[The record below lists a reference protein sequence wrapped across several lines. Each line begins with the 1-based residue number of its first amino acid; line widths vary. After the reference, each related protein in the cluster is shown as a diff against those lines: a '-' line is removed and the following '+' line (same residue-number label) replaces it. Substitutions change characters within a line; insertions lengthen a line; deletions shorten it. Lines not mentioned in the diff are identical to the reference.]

1 MAGASIGR
9 IDLDLNL
16 NQSRFNSQ
24 VANLNNTTKKSFGAI
39 TSLIGNLGAQLVMKM
54 ARNLQDFA
62 KSCIKLSSDLQEV
75 QNVVDTTFTTMGDQ
89 VENFA
94 KRAQYNFGLSE
105 LSAKRYVSTLG
116 AMSKSFGFTEQQAYD
131 MATTVTAL
139 SADVA
144 SFYNLSDKE
153 AFIKMQSI
161 WTGETETL
169 KSIGVVM
176 TQNALD
182 AYSMEQG
189 IGKTTLQMSEA
200 EKVALRYR
208 FVLDKLKLSQGDF
221 YKTQNSWANQIRI
234 LQLNF
239 EQFKTALGDAF
250 IQVLSPIVSW
260 LNVII
265 TKLTIVAQLF
275 ADFIK
280 KITGKD
286 ISFKSKIDTTG
297 MSDFTGLSE
306 DASDNMTGIASAG
319 DDAAKSAEKAKKAL
333 MGFDELNIIDDNK
346 TSSADAGKPAK
357 STGFDPNVDLSGP
370 YNNLNGSLLETNLN
384 LDALKKKLKSVIDLL
399 YKAFGVDKF
408 VREFLKGIK
417 KINFKSIKENFDSIM
432 KQLFEIFN
440 VYTLNMQKVWQ
451 SFMGFF
457 GALLGNLFAV
467 VTTLFDVILEGVNK
481 FLLKNTDKIKEWL
494 NYIGTAFTDGF
505 NNLKDIMDIL
515 GNVILSGIEDA
526 RAILSDGISLFIQ
539 GFMDAIMVV
548 GTILADMFRTTT
560 EKIKFWVQDNYE
572 LIQTTVTNILTLV
585 AGIMES
591 IGIVVSDFFTTL
603 KNWWER
609 SGKKTWEAF
618 IDIILDV
625 WDLFLRLF
633 NEVLKPVLDKIKKEF
648 DTLWA
653 NHLKPLWNNLLE
665 LVSSLMAAFKVL
677 WDNVL
682 KPLIDWIITYL
693 GPQVK
698 NVADVILSVVKT
710 AVNFIVDSV
719 NLLLK
724 ILKNIIDFVVNVFT
738 GNWSGAWDNIKNIF
752 VDIWYCIGDVLKGV
766 INLIIDLINGMLNG
780 LFNGLRGVIDV
791 INRATSALSE
801 MTGIDI
807 TIPQIGEPLQIPHLA
822 NGGYIGKNKPTLA
835 VIGDNKKEG
844 EVVAPESKLLEIMNK
859 ALSLSGRNLITAPQ
873 LAYANSPQQDTSSLV
888 DELKNL
894 ISEMQ
899 KAAFSSTTNNSL
911 TSQQQSIIV
920 KIGEDTL
927 INKVISGINQ
937 EQARQG
943 RVLINV

>member
-1 MAGASIGR
+1 
-9 IDLDLNL
+9 
-16 NQSRFNSQ
+16 
-24 VANLNNTTKKSFGAI
+24 
-39 TSLIGNLGAQLVMKM
+39 
-54 ARNLQDFA
+54 
-62 KSCIKLSSDLQEV
+62 
-75 QNVVDTTFTTMGDQ
+75 
-89 VENFA
+89 
-94 KRAQYNFGLSE
+94 
-105 LSAKRYVSTLG
+105 
-116 AMSKSFGFTEQQAYD
+116 
-131 MATTVTAL
+131 
-139 SADVA
+139 
-144 SFYNLSDKE
+144 
-153 AFIKMQSI
+153 
-161 WTGETETL
+161 
-169 KSIGVVM
+169 
-176 TQNALD
+176 
-182 AYSMEQG
+182 
-189 IGKTTLQMSEA
+189 
-200 EKVALRYR
+200 
-208 FVLDKLKLSQGDF
+208 
-221 YKTQNSWANQIRI
+221 
-234 LQLNF
+234 
-239 EQFKTALGDAF
+239 
-250 IQVLSPIVSW
+250 
-260 LNVII
+260 
-265 TKLTIVAQLF
+265 
-275 ADFIK
+275 
-280 KITGKD
+280 
-286 ISFKSKIDTTG
+286 
-297 MSDFTGLSE
+297 
-306 DASDNMTGIASAG
+306 
-319 DDAAKSAEKAKKAL
+319 
-333 MGFDELNIIDDNK
+333 
-346 TSSADAGKPAK
+346 
-357 STGFDPNVDLSGP
+357 
-370 YNNLNGSLLETNLN
+370 
-384 LDALKKKLKSVIDLL
+384 
-399 YKAFGVDKF
+399 
-408 VREFLKGIK
+408 
-417 KINFKSIKENFDSIM
+417 
-432 KQLFEIFN
+432 
-440 VYTLNMQKVWQ
+440 
-451 SFMGFF
+451 
-457 GALLGNLFAV
+457 
-467 VTTLFDVILEGVNK
+467 
-481 FLLKNTDKIKEWL
+481 
-494 NYIGTAFTDGF
+494 
-505 NNLKDIMDIL
+505 MDIL
-515 GNVILSGIEDA
+515 GNAILSGIEDA

-618 IDIILDV
+618 VDIILDV

-633 NEVLKPVLDKIKKEF
+633 NEVLKPILDKIKKEF

-752 VDIWYCIGDVLKGV
+752 VDIWYYIGDVLKGV

-801 MTGIDI
+801 MTGVDI
-807 TIPQIGEPLQIPHLA
+807 TIPQFGEPPQIPHLA

-873 LAYANSPQQDTSSLV
+873 LAYANSSQQDTSSLV

-920 KIGEDTL
+920 KIGEETL

-937 EQARQG
+937 EQSRQG